1 MKIFIYKTLFVFILI
16 FIVFHLTFGLAM
28 NQLKKNMS
36 KYFSDE
42 NIVVVKEKLR
52 EEMRNAI
59 QKENYLK
66 EDDALLLRNFF
77 DKIKKEIYKSN

>member
-28 NQLKKNMS
+28 NQLKNMS

>member
-1 MKIFIYKTLFVFILI
+1 
-16 FIVFHLTFGLAM
+16 
-28 NQLKKNMS
+28 MS

>member
-1 MKIFIYKTLFVFILI
+1 
-16 FIVFHLTFGLAM
+16 
-28 NQLKKNMS
+28 MS

-66 EDDALLLRNFF
+66 EDDALLLRNFLIRLR
-77 DKIKKEIYKSN
+77 KRNL

>member
-42 NIVVVKEKLR
+42 NIVVVKEKL
-52 EEMRNAI
+52 
-59 QKENYLK
+59 
-66 EDDALLLRNFF
+66 
-77 DKIKKEIYKSN
+77 

>member
-52 EEMRNAI
+52 EEIEMLFKKKIILKRMMR
-59 QKENYLK
+59 Y
-66 EDDALLLRNFF
+66 
-77 DKIKKEIYKSN
+77 Y